1 MPEGSQLIDV
11 DPTELVIGT
20 NVRLDPTL
28 DRSFIASIRER
39 GVLVPIVAHRNDSGS
54 LVVKMG
60 NRRTLAA
67 VKTSRSTVPVYVIAA
82 GEEVDRLID
91 QMAENDHRQ
100 GLTSADQLRGFEML
114 EALGLTAGQ
123 IAKRTATPRAQ
134 VNAGL
139 RAARSEAAIAAAAA
153 NPMVPLDQLAAL
165 AEFEDSPDTVEHLTR
180 FLGDERFDHFAQRAR
195 DDRIQ
200 KQMIKEFA
208 ESLVDAGVVVIE
220 APSYTDNSVK
230 RLNELRP
237 AGSEEEFTPDAHAA
251 CPGHAAI
258 VSLSWISERQSAAT
272 DANGH
277 LSDGDQDDD
286 GYDDEDYDED
296 GDLVSPQSGH
306 YGPIATYVCTDAG
319 KYGHQPRWGKITRKA
334 ADMAPE
340 EREQARA
347 DRSDVIQSNKDW
359 RSAETVRRR
368 WLTEFATRTKP
379 PVGAEVFIANCLTA
393 ADHPI
398 NTVLS
403 TVNTLAYE
411 VFGIPEADRP
421 TYANRTTPITDLVAG
436 ATPARA
442 TVITLGVLLSAYES
456 VTSVQSYRN
465 LSDSTARYLR
475 FIESAGYTLS
485 EVELRACGA
494 VTVKATVA

>member
-39 GVLVPIVAHRNDSGS
+39 GVLEPIVAHRSDSGS

-67 VKTSRSTVPVYVIAA
+67 VKTSRRTVPVYVIAP
-82 GEEVDRLID
+82 GEEADRLID

-100 GLTSADQLRGFEML
+100 GLTPVDRLRGFEML

-139 RAARSEAAIAAAAA
+139 RAAKSEAAIAAAAM
-153 NPMVPLDQLAAL
+153 NPMVPLDQLATI
-165 AEFEDSPDTVEHLTR
+165 AEFEDSPDTIEHLTR
-180 FLGDERFDHFAQRAR
+180 FLGDERFDHLAQRAR
-195 DDRIQ
+195 DDRSQ
-200 KQMIKEFA
+200 KQLIKDFTQ
-208 ESLVDAGVVVIE
+208 SLVEGGVVVIG

-230 RLNELRP
+230 RLIELRP
-237 AGSEEEFTPDAHAA
+237 AGSEEEFTPDAHAD

-258 VSLSWISERQSAAT
+258 VTISWISERQSAAT

-277 LSDGDQDDD
+277 LSGGDQEDD
-286 GYDDEDYDED
+286 GYDDED
-296 GDLVSPQSGH
+296 GDPVSAPSGH

-319 KYGHQPRWGKITRKA
+319 KYGHQPRWGAITRKA

-347 DRSDVIQSNKDW
+347 DRRDVIQSNKDW

-368 WLTEFATRTKP
+368 WLTEFATRSKP
-379 PVGAEVFIANCLTA
+379 PVGAEVFIASCLTA

-398 NTVLS
+398 NSVLS
-403 TVNTLAYE
+403 TVSTLAYE
-411 VFGIPEADRP
+411 LFGIPEADRP
-421 TYANRTTPITDLVAG
+421 TYANRTTPITDLAG
-436 ATPARA
+436 GASPARA
-442 TVITLGVLLSAYES
+442 TVITLGVLVSAYES
-456 VTSVQSYRN
+456 VTSVQSYRHM
-465 LSDSTARYLR
+465 SDSTARYLR

-494 VTVKATVA
+494 VTAKATLA